1 VDDDE
6 ALVQTLGDILE
17 LHGYES
23 VGARNGREGL
33 SAMSG
38 ARRPIAVALVDLRL
52 PDMDGIAL
60 TTQLHL
66 LSQQTQVIILTGNAS
81 VESAVEALRQGSQDY
96 LVKPINPEQLLQT
109 VGSAQDRFQRL
120 SAEHSLRATHE
131 RHRMLLEGL
140 SEVILV
146 LDPDGRIA
154 YASPA
159 ADRLLGYASN
169 AWAGRSVFDV
179 IHTDDVDRI
188 RATLAKRVAAGKVSA
203 PLTFRIRHA
212 DRRWRTVEAEV
223 VNYLDRP
230 EVGGLVVTVRDVT
243 ETRALEGQLADARR
257 IDSIGR
263 LAGGVAH
270 DFNNLLTVMM
280 ASIDLLDQEVPT
292 TSPMHAELKEIRHAA
307 TSAARLTRQLLAFGR
322 RQVMEAVVL
331 DLNDLIREGEELL
344 RRMLREDIEVEL
356 KLTPESTAVRAD
368 PTQIQQVLLNLI
380 VNARDAM
387 PKGGRITIETRVVT
401 LDEEFV
407 QGHTSAR
414 PGPHV
419 LLAVTDTGIGM
430 DEATRARLFEPFFTT
445 KEEGSGTGL
454 GLATVHGIV
463 HQSGGHIWVYS
474 ERGMGTTFKV
484 YLPLVLEAPV
494 AAQVGSVVGRG
505 KRGGSERVLVVEDN
519 EPVRRLIRTMLSR
532 AGYVVHDFER
542 PAAALAEVAAGAFQP
557 QLLVSDVVLPGMPG
571 RTMAD
576 RLRVQIPNLP
586 VLFISGFSHGAIEF
600 HGTPVAPEHFLAKP
614 FTGDELLERVRRVL
628 DKADART
635 E

>member
-1 VDDDE
+1 
-6 ALVQTLGDILE
+6 
-17 LHGYES
+17 
-23 VGARNGREGL
+23 
-33 SAMSG
+33 
-38 ARRPIAVALVDLRL
+38 
-52 PDMDGIAL
+52 
-60 TTQLHL
+60 
-66 LSQQTQVIILTGNAS
+66 
-81 VESAVEALRQGSQDY
+81 
-96 LVKPINPEQLLQT
+96 
-109 VGSAQDRFQRL
+109 
-120 SAEHSLRATHE
+120 
-131 RHRMLLEGL
+131 
-140 SEVILV
+140 
-146 LDPDGRIA
+146 
-154 YASPA
+154 
-159 ADRLLGYASN
+159 
-169 AWAGRSVFDV
+169 
-179 IHTDDVDRI
+179 
-188 RATLAKRVAAGKVSA
+188 
-203 PLTFRIRHA
+203 
-212 DRRWRTVEAEV
+212 
-223 VNYLDRP
+223 
-230 EVGGLVVTVRDVT
+230 
-243 ETRALEGQLADARR
+243 
-257 IDSIGR
+257 
-263 LAGGVAH
+263 
-270 DFNNLLTVMM
+270 
-280 ASIDLLDQEVPT
+280 
-292 TSPMHAELKEIRHAA
+292 
-307 TSAARLTRQLLAFGR
+307 
-322 RQVMEAVVL
+322 
-331 DLNDLIREGEELL
+331 
-344 RRMLREDIEVEL
+344 MLREDIEVEL